1 MNRMSRNKTKN
12 HYGFINTLELLKSY
26 GENWREFQK
35 WVDGGGGGG
44 GGAGGGMAPADSRV
58 SGPNVERTGCSFQ
71 IQSPSSEPS

>member
-35 WVDGGGGGG
+35 WVDGGLEEEEEEEGQ
-44 GGAGGGMAPADSRV
+44 
-58 SGPNVERTGCSFQ
+58 VEAWHQQTA
-71 IQSPSSEPS
+71 E